1 MANKNVL
8 RRKDSEEGF
17 ITKGGMFVDRET
29 AADIAY
35 MTGQIKEPTDKLK
48 SYNLLAIT
56 TTINVYAQSTIEMN
70 ESGLTTLL
78 ILRDLAKWKEK
89 PCEIVFKY
97 VLLPVPRIIF
107 S

>member
-1 MANKNVL
+1 MIKQAAILQHGIIYKGKRHKDIYMANKNVL

-48 SYNLLAIT
+48 S
-56 TTINVYAQSTIEMN
+56 E
-70 ESGLTTLL
+70 
-78 ILRDLAKWKEK
+78 DL
-89 PCEIVFKY
+89 Y
-97 VLLPVPRIIF
+97 
-107 S
+107 

>member
-48 SYNLLAIT
+48 S
-56 TTINVYAQSTIEMN
+56 E
-70 ESGLTTLL
+70 
-78 ILRDLAKWKEK
+78 DL
-89 PCEIVFKY
+89 Y
-97 VLLPVPRIIF
+97 
-107 S
+107 